1 MKRVHALQMLQGPQ
15 EALALRKCQGSLL
28 CCVIYNGAWLTF
40 SLETLLLQTPKQPTV
55 SAIQTSTNY
64 GLNEA
69 DKLLQIAGSVCL
81 LLHYLVSLDR
91 CIFSSY
97 GGQPMIGTHTH
108 RDTKTTKKMNNTH
121 AGLSTTGALCVIY
134 RAQVHHLKGNFIF
147 DLQNILPVCSGFSQN
162 IKWDH
167 LHLWSEW
174 WHYMWN
180 KRPSSG

>member
-1 MKRVHALQMLQGPQ
+1 MRRVHALQMLQGPQ
-15 EALALRKCQGSLL
+15 EALALRKSQGSLL

-97 GGQPMIGTHTH
+97 GGQPWQGHTHTH
-108 RDTKTTKKMNNTH
+108 TLTH
-121 AGLSTTGALCVIY
+121 KQLKDEQHTLVSTGALCGIY
-134 RAQVHHLKGNFIF
+134 RAQVHPWKVNFIF
-147 DLQNILPVCSGFSQN
+147 DLQNILPVCPGFSQN
-162 IKWDH
+162 INEIICIYGVNDDTRTLYVK
-167 LHLWSEW
+167 
-174 WHYMWN
+174 
-180 KRPSSG
+180 